1 MRGNPKRVI
10 TLRVTEDEEQQ
21 LSAFAQRCRL
31 TRSAVLIDGAKL
43 LMLLNRNKNGANQ
56 TEDDPVDSPRL
67 I

>member
-10 TLRVTEDEEQQ
+10 TLRVTEDEEQA

-43 LMLLNRNKNGANQ
+43 LMLLNANKIGANQ